1 MGPVVGGPSAVI
13 SGVLSAGPASFTSG
27 YTGGGGDPG
36 PASSVGYG
44 DDHDAMSVES
54 GETRYRASSPL
65 SKSEKRW
72 KVRVTCCL
80 GSRFLAAPLLAQLHC
95 SFPPPSHPFCL
106 PRVRCWRCVCLR
118 QLTAFEDVNKN
129 FKVVI
134 RVRPP
139 LPRELTGEMGPFQNV
154 VRVDPSERQI
164 IFSENVAALDDDS
177 VVTTPFATH
186 TFTFDHV
193 YDQNCNQRKV
203 YETTAKAVVDSSLQG
218 YNATIFAYGQ
228 TVRRSPVSAS
238 GGGAPESRPV
248 CPAWVLVCFVKS
260 WCARLVCGR

>member
-1 MGPVVGGPSAVI
+1 MPS
-13 SGVLSAGPASFTSG
+13 LSNF
-27 YTGGGGDPG
+27 
-36 PASSVGYG
+36 
-44 DDHDAMSVES
+44 
-54 GETRYRASSPL
+54 RL
-65 SKSEKRW
+65 
-72 KVRVTCCL
+72 
-80 GSRFLAAPLLAQLHC
+80 
-95 SFPPPSHPFCL
+95 SFPPTPCP
-106 PRVRCWRCVCLR
+106 PRPLTC

-164 IFSENVAALDDDS
+164 IFSENVAALEDDS

-228 TVRRSPVSAS
+228 TVGALPCAQYPAPCRCRCPFSSSPLSPLAWVMQPLYPLAHPVPRLLSSLLFARIVAWPPVSPCLAM
-238 GGGAPESRPV
+238 PTHTHTHT
-248 CPAWVLVCFVKS
+248 PACIMPHHALH
-260 WCARLVCGR
+260 RTT